1 MGYANKPEQAVVGM
15 ETSKLQLKAVL
26 LRDGELLCK
35 VLENDMAGY
44 RWLRSW
50 LQKNDVAVPACACA
64 CAWTRR
70 TAISRRAAWR

>member
-1 MGYANKPEQAVVGM
+1 MGYVNQPEQAVVGL

-50 LQKNDVAVPACACA
+50 LQKNEVDVTGLRVCQ
-64 CAWTRR
+64 RR
-70 TAISRRAAWR
+70 RLSAGQGA